1 MRLALAVGRLS
12 CRLTESA
19 SLPSLTRLGRNTS
32 RTPLWCPSGR
42 TRVASSPFSTRAAV
56 ARSQPKQWRS
66 SSGGRNGSRILLM
79 AGANGA
85 LATAAFVRLSEEEN
99 NGPEDTAERRML
111 EVSRKEIKKE
121 VDENDTGLTRIRH
134 QVVLFLDVY
143 IWEPVCTGVRF
154 LQLVVI
160 FVPVI
165 LAVPAMWIGRRQP
178 ERDNERTGTLWWYN
192 FLVKAMEWAG
202 PAFIK
207 VCMSMGCCRR
217 VSGLTRC
224 V

>member
-1 MRLALAVGRLS
+1 M
-12 CRLTESA
+12 
-19 SLPSLTRLGRNTS
+19 
-32 RTPLWCPSGR
+32 
-42 TRVASSPFSTRAAV
+42 
-56 ARSQPKQWRS
+56 
-66 SSGGRNGSRILLM
+66 
-79 AGANGA
+79 
-85 LATAAFVRLSEEEN
+85 RLSEEEN